1 MPRTAIRKII
11 RKRKQIRKKLKKGTS
26 QNNNNNIQQTEKQQ
40 MKTLKAAS
48 QPGVIRPLNP
58 LMLGFNHQQYGNPDL
73 AIQQMRNQNQMT
85 IDQISSYRTTIDTMK
100 KQQAKYEDEL
110 KKMKKQAKTEEHD
123 LEKAKLDREIA
134 KDNLDANRIKL
145 EKAQHYNELATRL
158 QKEIIESE
166 TQEELNK
173 QMQELIELEAEKNE
187 KEIQMKLQEGNIKK
201 NKMAA
206 LLEQRRK
213 EVELATTENQAQ
225 FEYMQSKS
233 FVNPEKELVSVIK
246 RAMDENE
253 MKACIAARDKL
264 IQEQASLYELLNN
277 NPNDYN
283 SIQEQIMN
291 ENKARNQY
299 IAQLQIGVDNLH
311 DKDEEIKHLRQTSIE
326 LKNKVNDLNI
336 ETAGLNE
343 KINSSNTQ
351 ELIHDAKET
360 SKQLTKLEVR
370 NDQLKH
376 QIKLNDDIR
385 KEEENNKILKA
396 KKEAY
401 ENMGDDPIIQQQ
413 TKELVEKETK
423 LEEIQKETEEL
434 ELINKEDRQLK

>member
-1 MPRTAIRKII
+1 
-11 RKRKQIRKKLKKGTS
+11 
-26 QNNNNNIQQTEKQQ
+26 
-40 MKTLKAAS
+40 
-48 QPGVIRPLNP
+48 
-58 LMLGFNHQQYGNPDL
+58 
-73 AIQQMRNQNQMT
+73 
-85 IDQISSYRTTIDTMK
+85 
-100 KQQAKYEDEL
+100 
-110 KKMKKQAKTEEHD
+110 
-123 LEKAKLDREIA
+123 
-134 KDNLDANRIKL
+134 
-145 EKAQHYNELATRL
+145 
-158 QKEIIESE
+158 
-166 TQEELNK
+166 
-173 QMQELIELEAEKNE
+173 
-187 KEIQMKLQEGNIKK
+187 
-201 NKMAA
+201 
-206 LLEQRRK
+206 
-213 EVELATTENQAQ
+213 
-225 FEYMQSKS
+225 
-233 FVNPEKELVSVIK
+233 
-246 RAMDENE
+246 MDENE
-253 MKACIAARDKL
+253 MKGCIAARNKL

-283 SIQEQIMN
+283 SIQEQIMS